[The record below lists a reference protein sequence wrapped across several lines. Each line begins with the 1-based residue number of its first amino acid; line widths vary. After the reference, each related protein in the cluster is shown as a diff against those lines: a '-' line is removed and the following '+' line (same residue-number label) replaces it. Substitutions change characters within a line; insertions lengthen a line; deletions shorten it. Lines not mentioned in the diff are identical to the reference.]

1 MKYHKG
7 LNDERNNSQDNIT
20 IFNLN
25 RANNIALNY
34 ITKFD
39 RIVLGEIG
47 VGGSYI

>member
-7 LNDERNNSQDNIT
+7 LNNERNNSQDNIT
-20 IFNLN
+20 ISNLN
-25 RANNIALNY
+25 RANNKALNY

-47 VGGSYI
+47 VGRS